1 MTQQAAVND
10 ILRVITRKSISP
22 GQITLYKALYE
33 AGKPGLSKSE
43 LAAKIRE
50 KDEVSLTGV
59 LGALGNRVNQT
70 DGLKTQ
76 EKGLALLIKK
86 EKVHGELHYR
96 MRSELRKA
104 IESLPQLR
112 EAINLTAGKI
122 YAKYRNK
129 KDWLKI
135 KGI

>member
-1 MTQQAAVND
+1 MAQQITVDD
-10 ILRVITRKSISP
+10 ILRVITRKSVSP

-33 AGKPGLSKSE
+33 AGDQGLSKSE
-43 LAAKIRE
+43 LAAKVRE

-76 EKGLALLIKK
+76 TKGVALLI
-86 EKVHGELHYR
+86 EKDKVKGELHYR

-104 IESLPQLR
+104 IEALPQLR
-112 EAINLTAGKI
+112 EAINLTVGKI

-129 KDWLKI
+129 KDWLKTNI
-135 KGI
+135 